1 VCARARTDSRPR
13 PPPPSPHPP
22 APPLIPN
29 PPPSPPPPQVKLE
42 HRPFKTPSG
51 KTIELTTVASNYH
64 IELNPGDA
72 GIYDRFVVQ
81 ELIKEMAGSAPLDVG
96 PTGHAFK
103 VVLLSEVDRLTKEA
117 QASLRRTME
126 KYSGTC
132 RLILVCTSPSKVIEP
147 VRSRCLGIRVAAPT
161 QQEMMAVLTATA
173 TKEGLQL
180 PTGLA
185 AKLAA
190 QSGRNLRRALLMLE
204 AAKVA
209 QYPFS
214 PAQSVPLMDY
224 ERFILLLAIEIC
236 KDQSPRA
243 LLNCRARIYE
253 LLVNCVPADVI
264 VKKLVGAVLERV
276 ATTHETVKH
285 EIAAWAAHYE
295 HRMQLGSKEVF
306 HVEALC
312 ARLMSVIKANAG
324 CLAPGAT
331 GTPREVFG
339 EGSGSGMASTGGG
352 GGAGGGAGSN
362 AGAGAGAS
370 SSGSGAGPR

>member
-1 VCARARTDSRPR
+1 MLWVDKHRPTKLEKMDYHKDQAQQLARLASAGDLPHMLFYG
-13 PPPPSPHPP
+13 PSG
-22 APPLIPN
+22 AGKKTRVMAMLAAIFGAGVEK
-29 PPPSPPPPQVKLE
+29 VKLE

-214 PAQSVPLMDY
+214 PAQTVPLMDY

-236 KDQSPRA
+236 REQSPRA
-243 LLNCRARIYE
+243 LLLCRARIYE

-264 VKKLVGAVLERV
+264 VKKLVSAVLERV

-306 HVEALC
+306 HD
-312 ARLMSVIKANAG
+312 
-324 CLAPGAT
+324 CLLYT
-331 GTPREVFG
+331 
-339 EGSGSGMASTGGG
+339 
-352 GGAGGGAGSN
+352 
-362 AGAGAGAS
+362 
-370 SSGSGAGPR
+370 